1 MSKTPETCDVLLIGG
16 GVVGL
21 SLAWELASNGASVQV
36 VDSGELGREASWAAA
51 GMLPPGPTVEK
62 RADCS
67 AYDQIQGLSHE
78 LHPVWHERLRSEVG
92 IDNGYRTTG
101 AIYAAGIASDLSQHT
116 DEWTRWGLEFHDLDA
131 AAIADL
137 EPNLQFEGRA
147 ALLPSECQLR
157 PPWHL
162 KALIAACQ
170 KSGVKLT
177 PGCHVTGF
185 VVQNGRVT
193 AAETSLGKISAGQV
207 CLTSGCWS
215 GQIAA
220 SLGLNLPIRP
230 VRGQILL
237 LNGQPG
243 VVKRIVN
250 AGPRY
255 LTPRPD
261 GRVLVGSTQEEVGF
275 NKQNTVEGI
284 AELMN
289 FAKQLCPALADFTV
303 EQSWSGL
310 RPGTTDGLPYLGRVP
325 EIENA
330 WLATGHFRAGIQLSA
345 ATAVIMRSL
354 ILGQEAPVDV
364 TELAASRIGG

>member
-1 MSKTPETCDVLLIGG
+1 MLKTSKTCDVLLIGG

-21 SLAWELASNGASVQV
+21 SLAWELASNGTQVHV
-36 VDSGELGREASWAAA
+36 VDSGQLGREASWAAA
-51 GMLPPGPTVEK
+51 GMLPPGPTAEK
-62 RADCS
+62 RASCS

-78 LHPVWHERLRSEVG
+78 LHSDWHERLRHEVG
-92 IDNGYRTTG
+92 IDNGYRPMG
-101 AIYAAGIASDLSQHT
+101 AVYAAETLGALAQHT
-116 DEWTRWGLEFHDLDA
+116 NEWTRWGLEFHDLDRA
-131 AAIADL
+131 GIADL
-137 EPNLQFEGRA
+137 EPNLRFDGQVV
-147 ALLPSECQLR
+147 LLPSECQLR

-162 KALIAACQ
+162 KALVAACQ
-170 KSGVKLT
+170 KMGVKLT
-177 PGCHVTGF
+177 PGCQVTGF
-185 VVQNGRVT
+185 EDQGGRVSS
-193 AAETSLGKISAGQV
+193 AVTSLGRISAGQY

-215 GQIAA
+215 GQVAVG
-220 SLGLNLPIRP
+220 LGLNLTIRP

-243 VVKRIVN
+243 VLQRIVN

-255 LTPRPD
+255 LTPRAD
-261 GRVLVGSTQEEVGF
+261 GRVLVGSTQEDVGF
-275 NKQNTVEGI
+275 NKQNTVEGV

-289 FAKQLCPALADFTV
+289 FARELCPALAGFTL

-310 RPGTTDGLPYLGRVP
+310 RPGTADGLPFLGRVP
-325 EIENA
+325 NLENA

-364 TELAASRIGG
+364 VSLSVDR